1 MSTASGAI
9 RLAETGQLAS
19 LAELIIKLVEDLHL
33 YKSGFEARKIALKDQ
48 SEIIDRLTNKLAIAK
63 EALDEFLGPNNVGR
77 VIDLSLDWG
86 GSAVSIITDAALLNK
101 LNDARKALEELR

>member
-1 MSTASGAI
+1 MTPRDI
-9 RLAETGQLAS
+9 AES
-19 LAELIIKLVEDLHL
+19 LVHWPEEDLPQGIVL
-33 YKSGFEARKIALKDQ
+33 EDCAFLVANAYLALEQ
-48 SEIIDRLTNKLAIAK
+48 KLAIAK

-101 LNDARKALEELR
+101 LNDARKALEELGE